1 MFELVFL
8 NGARAGAVIAL
19 EGELIAGRS
28 PDCLVEVPDPN
39 ASRHHLQLW
48 MDGDKAMVKDL
59 GSANGVFINEQK
71 IGEAELQSGDI
82 LRLGETRL
90 RVQSHRQSIGSHSD
104 SSLSGTS
111 FRMRESE
118 LSEDVNLSMS
128 MSMVDMPKVQTAN
141 IDAVQM
147 RLEAIM
153 SVSEQLAN
161 ITELED
167 LYRPV
172 VDSLFKIFAQA
183 DRGFILLGD
192 DVEKLE
198 PVSMQQRGSDADAQ
212 LTVSRSLCQAALER
226 KSIIVYQDGGDAD
239 FDQGM
244 SLISLNIRSAMVIP
258 LMVKEDVLGL
268 VLIDTPDRRRS
279 FTNDDMELAATVCR
293 QVAYAI
299 NNALLIEQ
307 IEEDAKNRRNLM
319 RFLPKPVV
327 DQWADGAVDIEL
339 GGNNYEGTVFFSD
352 VIGFTRM
359 SERLNPQEIVNT
371 MNGYFDR
378 MVPCIETVNG
388 AIDKFIGDAI
398 MAFWGIPFN
407 DGMSSLNGVHAA
419 ISMQTGLATY
429 NNFQRD
435 NDRPELAMG
444 IGIASGP
451 VVAGNI
457 GSQDRVEYSVLGDTV
472 NTASRIEGSACAEQI
487 LIDQKT
493 WDDLGGKG
501 FGTAMPP
508 LSVKNKAEPL
518 NTYSVR
524 GLKLDYGEILM
535 HLPIKIGDQRA
546 FIVRCLIDKSFT
558 ILHEPDCSFEENELF
573 LDAMELPNKTLGKS
587 QVLSRL
593 PEQMSDSGLR
603 RTLVKLGDDT
613 LGGLLVEESPAYCE
627 LEWQRM
633 SRSSSVA
640 ISK

>member
-8 NGARAGAVIAL
+8 NGARAGAVINI

-28 PDCLVEVPDPN
+28 PDCQVEVPDPN
-39 ASRHHLQLW
+39 ASRHHLKVFLQ
-48 MDGDKAMVKDL
+48 GDKAMVEDM

-71 IGEAELQSGDI
+71 ISSAELQTGDI

-90 RVQSHRQSIGSHSD
+90 RVQSKRQAGLGHSD

-111 FRMRESE
+111 FRMRESD
-118 LSEDVNLSMS
+118 LNEDVNLSMS
-128 MSMVDMPKVQTAN
+128 MSMIDMPKVQSAN
-141 IDAVQM
+141 VDAVQL

-167 LYRPV
+167 LYEPV
-172 VDSLFKIFAQA
+172 VDSLFKVFPQA
-183 DRGFILLGD
+183 DRGFILLGN

-198 PVSMQQRGSDADAQ
+198 PVSMQQRGNRGDAQ

-244 SLISLNIRSAMVIP
+244 SLISLNIRSAMVVP
-258 LMVKEDVLGL
+258 LMVKEEVLGI

-279 FTNDDMELAATVCR
+279 FTNDDMELAATVCI
-293 QVAYAI
+293 QVAIAI
-299 NNALLIEQ
+299 KNALLFEQ

-327 DQWADGAVDIEL
+327 DQWADGAVDLEL

-359 SERLNPQEIVNT
+359 SEQLSPQEVVNT

-378 MVPCIETVNG
+378 MVPCIEGVNG

-407 DGMSSLNGVHAA
+407 DGKSSYSGVHAA
-419 ISMQTGLATY
+419 ISMQNALATY
-429 NNFQRD
+429 NNFQRT
-435 NDRPELAMG
+435 NNGPEIGMG
-444 IGIASGP
+444 IGIATGP

-472 NTASRIEGSACAEQI
+472 NTASRIEGSACADQI
-487 LIDQKT
+487 LVNQQT
-493 WDDLGGKG
+493 WNELGDAG

-518 NTYSVR
+518 NTFSVR
-524 GLKLDYGEILM
+524 GIKLEDGEILL
-535 HLPIKIGDQRA
+535 HVPITIGGQRA
-546 FIVRCLIDKSFT
+546 YIVRSLQDKSFT
-558 ILHEPDCSFEENELF
+558 ILHAADCGLAEHELV
-573 LDAMELPNKTLGKS
+573 LDVMELPHKELGKC
-587 QVLSRL
+587 QVLSLL
-593 PEQMSDSGLR
+593 PEQVSDSGLR
-603 RTLVKLGDDT
+603 RSLVRLGDES
-613 LGGLLVEESPAYCE
+613 LGGILTEQAPAYCE
-627 LEWQRM
+627 LDWQKM
-633 SRSSSVA
+633 SRSSSIA
-640 ISK
+640 RL